1 MSNTVGRLDVK
12 SYMPPISIVTPTF
25 NSAATLDRCLE
36 SIANQDYPK
45 GQIEIIIADGGSD
58 DDTIEIAR
66 RYTDKILPNPLKTGE
81 AGKAVAIKEVR
92 NEIVA
97 LIDSDNILP
106 TRDWLR
112 EMVKPLEDGEIA
124 GSEPLYYTYRKED
137 GNITRY
143 CALLGTNDPLCFFL
157 GNYDRYCQ
165 LTSKWTESPV
175 KEEDKGDYLKITLDK
190 TYLPTIGANGFLV
203 RKELLTS
210 CSISDYLFDIDLVYE
225 LVEQGYNKFAKVKIG
240 IVHLFSG
247 SISTFSRKQRRRIR
261 DYTYYQR
268 LGLRK
273 YPWSSLSK
281 VKLLKFVV
289 YTLLIIPILLQ
300 AVRGYLIKRD
310 KAWFFHMPAC
320 WVTLL
325 VYSYGTL
332 RSLFRV
338 TPENRTT
345 WKGQK

>member
-1 MSNTVGRLDVK
+1 MS
-12 SYMPPISIVTPTF
+12 SYMPPVSIVTPTF
-25 NSAATLDRCLE
+25 NSAATLNRCLE
-36 SIANQDYPK
+36 SIANQNYPS

-66 RYTDKILPNPLKTGE
+66 QYTDKIISNPLKTGE
-81 AGKAVAIKEVR
+81 AGKAVAIKEAS
-92 NEIVA
+92 NGIVA

-106 TRDWLR
+106 TKDWLR
-112 EMVKPLEDGEIA
+112 KMVKPLEDDEIA

-165 LTSKWTESPV
+165 LTGKWTELPV
-175 KEEDKGDYLKITLDK
+175 KEEDKGDYLKVTLGK
-190 TYLPTIGANGFLV
+190 TRLPTIGANGFLV
-203 RKELLTS
+203 RTELLKG
-210 CSISDYLFDIDLVYE
+210 CSISDYLFDIDVVYE

-247 SISTFSRKQRRRIR
+247 SMSTFARKQRRRVK

-281 VKLLKFVV
+281 VKLLKFIT
-289 YTLLIIPILLQ
+289 YTLLIIPVLLQ
-300 AVRGYLIKRD
+300 AARGCLAKRD
-310 KAWFFHMPAC
+310 RAWFFHIPAC
-320 WVTLL
+320 WITLV

-332 RSLFRV
+332 QNLFGAK
-338 TPENRTT
+338 PEDRTA